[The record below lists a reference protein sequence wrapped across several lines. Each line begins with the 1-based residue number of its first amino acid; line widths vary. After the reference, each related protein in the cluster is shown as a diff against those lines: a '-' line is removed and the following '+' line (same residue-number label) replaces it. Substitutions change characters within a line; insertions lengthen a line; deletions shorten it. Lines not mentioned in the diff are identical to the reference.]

1 VLSNPVED
9 SETGYHVLKATRSR
23 WESNRVL
30 FAPDTLPECYDTE
43 PNNDPQHAQKVRL
56 PLIVNGRIDRPDDV
70 DVFQFTGHAGE
81 TIVAE
86 VKARRLNSPLDS
98 VLTLTDARGT
108 LLAVNDDYEDPEAGT
123 DTHYADSYLTITLPA
138 EGTYYLHLGD
148 TTRSGGEEY
157 AYRLRISRPRP
168 DFALRVVP
176 ANVFLRSGGSDTL
189 SVYIYRKEG
198 FAEPI
203 TVELKNPPQGI
214 SADALAIAGSE
225 HVARLTIRADGDA
238 KPGLF
243 DLVVHGSA
251 KIGPAQLSYEA
262 VPAEDRMQAFL
273 WRHLVPAKDL
283 KAFVVDPTADDSKP
297 RRRRE
302 VVAAATPPATPPAGQ
317 AAGKPKFTKAQ
328 VAGRLRELDRL
339 FDEGLLTEEFYR
351 ERVVECE
358 AAQ

>member
-1 VLSNPVED
+1 
-9 SETGYHVLKATRSR
+9 
-23 WESNRVL
+23 
-30 FAPDTLPECYDTE
+30 
-43 PNNDPQHAQKVRL
+43 
-56 PLIVNGRIDRPDDV
+56 VNGRVDRPDDL

-81 TIVAE
+81 KIVAE

-98 VLTLTDARGT
+98 VLTLTDARGA

-138 EGTYYLHLGD
+138 DGTYYLRLAD

-157 AYRLRISRPRP
+157 AYRLRISKPRP

-176 ANVFLRSGGSDTL
+176 SNVFLRSGGADAL
-189 SVYIYRKEG
+189 SVFVYRKEG

-214 SADALAIAGSE
+214 SADSLTINADG
-225 HVARLTIRADGDA
+225 HVARLTIRADGDV

-251 KIGPAQLSYEA
+251 KIGAAEVIYEA

-283 KAFVVDPTADDSKP
+283 KGFVFDPTADDSKP
-297 RRRRE
+297 SRRRE
-302 VVAAATPPATPPAGQ
+302 VAAAAPAATPPAGQ
-317 AAGKPKFTKAQ
+317 ATGKPKFTKAQ
-328 VAGRLRELDRL
+328 VASRLRELDRL

-351 ERVVECE
+351 ERVAECE
-358 AAQ
+358 GAQ